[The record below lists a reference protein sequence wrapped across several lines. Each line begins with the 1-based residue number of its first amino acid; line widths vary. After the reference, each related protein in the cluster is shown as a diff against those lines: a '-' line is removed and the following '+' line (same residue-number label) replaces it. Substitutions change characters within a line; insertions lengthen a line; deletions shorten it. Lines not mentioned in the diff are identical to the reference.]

1 MLKKDIL
8 LIINPNASKGKGK
21 SKAKEIKALFQK
33 HGRACTVAYTR
44 NQGHA
49 MSLAFR
55 GASYGYSII
64 VAAGGD
70 GTVNEVASGILRSG
84 KDIPLGIIPIG
95 RGNDFAWIAG
105 IPQKTEEAVALIARG
120 NVSRIDVG
128 LCKGPDHPDG
138 MYFLNG
144 AGFGFEPMVNFKAME
159 YKRLNGMP
167 SYVVAF
173 LYILRHPP
181 KPYHLMLV
189 IDGVE
194 KDIESQ
200 QISVCNGRRMGSSFM
215 MAPKAEIDDGV
226 FDVMFTNY
234 PLSGKG
240 LLKAVI
246 SFLRGS
252 HVTDKK
258 VFSYMNAERVDI
270 LSDEAVVQAHCDG
283 EVYTRNG
290 RQFSLTILRGAL
302 GLVRGE
308 KI

>member
-1 MLKKDIL
+1 
-8 LIINPNASKGKGK
+8 
-21 SKAKEIKALFQK
+21 
-33 HGRACTVAYTR
+33 
-44 NQGHA
+44 
-49 MSLAFR
+49 
-55 GASYGYSII
+55 
-64 VAAGGD
+64 
-70 GTVNEVASGILRSG
+70 
-84 KDIPLGIIPIG
+84 
-95 RGNDFAWIAG
+95 
-105 IPQKTEEAVALIARG
+105 
-120 NVSRIDVG
+120 
-128 LCKGPDHPDG
+128 

-181 KPYHLMLV
+181 KPYHLKLV

-226 FDVMFTNY
+226 FDVMFTNH

-246 SFLRGS
+246 AFLRGS